1 MMSTTTNTKT
11 SLISKTIIRNKQHCE
26 ILNFRF
32 LQYMSRHDNIIVT
45 RIQLTTLLYK
55 CVVITFV
62 LVSICLRSYCNFR
75 TTFLIIK
82 NDKSKRKPN
91 NFSRILSSRS
101 KLNMKLLADEPR
113 LYYIYSLLSRR

>member
-62 LVSICLRSYCNFR
+62 LVSICLRSYCNFQ

-91 NFSRILSSRS
+91 NFGRILSSRS